1 MNYSVKLDNIPNNIL
16 LINLIKIRWL
26 AIFGQ
31 MSAILISYYYL
42 EIFIPVFSCFLII
55 VVSAFVNLFNFFRKK
70 INNIYQIMKLFIF
83 CYLIHCNWAF
93 FCI

>member
-31 MSAILISYYYL
+31 LSAILISYY
-42 EIFIPVFSCFLII
+42 
-55 VVSAFVNLFNFFRKK
+55 
-70 INNIYQIMKLFIF
+70 
-83 CYLIHCNWAF
+83 
-93 FCI
+93 